1 MDVAVIISESPKAE
15 GGDRCRRSG
24 KASGRWA
31 MLGFFDL
38 MKRSGSGRGR

>member
-1 MDVAVIISESPKAE
+1 MDATVMISESLKAE
-15 GGDRCRRSG
+15 VDDRCRRSG